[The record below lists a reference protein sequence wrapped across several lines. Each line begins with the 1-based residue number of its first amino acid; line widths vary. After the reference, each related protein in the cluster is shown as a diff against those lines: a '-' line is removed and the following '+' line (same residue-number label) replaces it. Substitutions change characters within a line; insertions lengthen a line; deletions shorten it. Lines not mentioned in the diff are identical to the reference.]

1 MENVKEKEEL
11 QEEVEKEKVEVI
23 DMSNGKQDGQTKCP
37 KCGATDITHS
47 TKKGKLVCQFC
58 RHEFDEEKVESM
70 EGNVS
75 ELTGRVVGTGAQDI
89 IADEKDMITLKC
101 TSCGAEVVIDTNK
114 SAQSRCHWCRNTLS
128 LNEQVPNGAV
138 PDVILPFKVSKQEA
152 QTNIHEFVNKRK
164 FFAHPTFTKEFTTEN
179 INGVY
184 FPYFIVDVNAKSK
197 LEGQGEIL
205 KRRYTVSVGDNS
217 ETRYDADLYNVS
229 REFDMHIDNLTVESN
244 KDKLKYKDSGKTTN
258 IINSIMPFD
267 IENSVKWD
275 ANYIKGYTSEK
286 RDTDVEDLSKLV
298 KVQSKD
304 IARHKANEHL
314 KKYDRGVC
322 WSNEEIEVVGEKW
335 ISSYLP
341 VWLYSYQE
349 VNGSKKQLHYVAV
362 NARTKET
369 MGSVPIH
376 MSKLLGVSAIVEVIG
391 ILASLFTALIVD
403 LDGLEYVG
411 FLAGIIFFVV
421 QYMRYRNSDARHTYE
436 KETKTELK
444 NIKAKDEF
452 VKQRKGLSNARI
464 SGENGNKVNK
474 IEFDKL

>member
-1 MENVKEKEEL
+1 MEDVKEK
-11 QEEVEKEKVEVI
+11 VI
-23 DMSNGKQDGQTKCP
+23 DMSNGKKDGQTKCP
-37 KCGATDITHS
+37 KCGATEIMHS
-47 TKKGKLVCQFC
+47 SQKGKLVCQFC
-58 RHEFDEEKVESM
+58 RHEFDEEKAESM
-70 EGNVS
+70 EGGIS
-75 ELTGRVVGTGAQDI
+75 DLKGRVIGTGAQNI

-138 PDVILPFKVSKQEA
+138 PDVILPFKISKQEA
-152 QTNIHEFVNKRK
+152 QTSISEFVNKRK

-205 KRRYTVSVGDNS
+205 KRRYSVTVGESS
-217 ETRYDADLYNVS
+217 ETRYDADLYNIS
-229 REFDMHIDNLTVESN
+229 REFDMEIDNLTVESN

-258 IINSIMPFD
+258 IINAIMPFD
-267 IENSVKWD
+267 IVNSVKWD

-286 RDTDVEDLSKLV
+286 RDTDIEEISKLV
-298 KVQSKD
+298 QVQSKD
-304 IARHKANEHL
+304 IARHKANKYV

-322 WSNEEIEVVGEKW
+322 WKNEEIEVVGEKW

-349 VNGSKKQLHYVAV
+349 VKGDKKQLHYVAV

-376 MSKLLGVSAIVEVIG
+376 ISKLLGVSLIVEVLG
-391 ILASLFTALIVD
+391 IIATFLSTLVVD
-403 LDGLEYVG
+403 LNGLEYLG
-411 FLAGIIFFVV
+411 FLAGIIFFII
-421 QYMRYRNSDARHTYE
+421 QYSRYRNSDARHTYE
-436 KETKTELK
+436 KETKAELK
-444 NIKAKDEF
+444 NLKEEDSF
-452 VKQRKGLSNARI
+452 VETRRRLSNSRI
-464 SGENGNKVNK
+464 IGENGNKVNDV
-474 IEFDKL
+474 EFDKL